1 MTTRNQPCATSLRRA
16 HAAFL
21 ALACAATMAQAQ
33 GVASTDSPGAQKVLD
48 KLTKQIPAT
57 RVDSVT
63 ESPIKGLYEVVMGK
77 NIAYVD
83 EDATYFVFGHVF
95 DIKKQ
100 RDLTQERIAGIAQVP
115 VDFAKL
121 PTDMAI
127 KKVIGKPKT
136 RVAVFSDPSCGYC
149 KKWEQQLATMKD
161 VEVHTYIVGML
172 GPQSIE
178 RAQNVW
184 CAPDRSAA
192 WHAWMVKGVEP
203 PKASDACASTAPV
216 NKLNSLA
223 KSIGVEGTPTFV
235 AMDGRRKPGTDSAA
249 DVQAWLD
256 QPAVAK
262 GK

>member
-1 MTTRNQPCATSLRRA
+1 MTTRKHQSVIRKRKAQ
-16 HAAFL
+16 AAFL
-21 ALACAATMAQAQ
+21 AFACAAVTAHAQ
-33 GVASTDSPGAQKVLD
+33 GTASTDSAGAQKVLE

-57 RVDSVT
+57 RVDSVAQ
-63 ESPIKGLYEVVMGK
+63 SPIKGLYEVVMGK

-100 RDLTQERIAGIAQVP
+100 RDITQERIAGIANVP
-115 VDFAKL
+115 VDFTKL
-121 PTDMAI
+121 PTDIAI
-127 KKVIGKPKT
+127 KKVVGKPKT
-136 RVAVFSDPSCGYC
+136 RFAVFSDPSCGYC
-149 KKWEQQLATMKD
+149 KKWEQQLGTMKD
-161 VEVHTYIVGML
+161 VEIHTYVVGML

-178 RAQNVW
+178 RAQNIW

-192 WHAWMVKGVEP
+192 WHAWMVKGIEP

-223 KSIGVEGTPTFV
+223 KSIGVEGTPTFI
-235 AMDGRRKPGTDSAA
+235 ATDGRRKPGTDSAA
-249 DVQAWLD
+249 DVQAWLA

-262 GK
+262 GN